1 MIVGLN
7 DKFLD
12 QETQLQYATFES
24 MHSRLLFQYQRYK
37 NLIQ

>member
-7 DKFLD
+7 NKLLD

-24 MHSRLLFQYQRYK
+24 LHSRLLNQYQRFE
-37 NLIQ
+37 I

>member
-7 DKFLD
+7 NKLLD

-24 MHSRLLFQYQRYK
+24 LHSKLLFQYQRF
-37 NLIQ
+37 